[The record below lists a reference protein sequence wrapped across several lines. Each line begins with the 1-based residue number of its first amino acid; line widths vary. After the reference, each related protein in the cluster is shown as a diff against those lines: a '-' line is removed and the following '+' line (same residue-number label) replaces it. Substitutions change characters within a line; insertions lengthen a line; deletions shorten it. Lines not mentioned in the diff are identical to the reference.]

1 MGVPSSLR
9 VRSDTAELAR
19 VRQRV
24 GAWAEAAHLP
34 DRATRRLV
42 LAVDEAVANAIE
54 HGMDR
59 GRHVMVS
66 ATVKRKEL
74 TVTVRYR
81 GPRFDPL
88 TAETPAA
95 DQVVRQRA
103 AHGYG
108 LHLIRSLADDAAYR
122 WDDGTNEVRLTAR
135 AELGPARDRGGPG

>member
-1 MGVPSSLR
+1 MAALPSLR
-9 VRSDTAELAR
+9 VRPDTAELAR

-24 GAWAEAAHLP
+24 AQWAETARLP
-34 DRATRRLV
+34 DREARRLV

-54 HGMDR
+54 HGMED
-59 GRHVMVS
+59 GRRVAVS
-66 ATVKRKEL
+66 GQAGRKRL

-95 DQVVRQRA
+95 DDVLQRRA

-108 LHLIRSLADDAAYR
+108 LHLIRSMTDGAAYR
-122 WDDGTNEVRLTAR
+122 WDDGTNEIRLTAR
-135 AELGPARDRGGPG
+135 A